1 MQPESPEP
9 RDGRQDP
16 AAEQEL
22 AALLDP
28 GSAPGLIDPP
38 AADEAAISQATADED
53 QAWTDWFSE
62 SDEDSAPV
70 VRRHHHVTTVIVSH
84 DGATWLPAVLTTLAS
99 QTRPADAVVGVD
111 TGSDDD
117 SADLLRRSLGYDRV
131 LVTDPE
137 TGFGAAVA
145 AGLDHVGAVRVAPS
159 EDAGELVTWVW
170 LLHDDSAP
178 DPSCLEALLTCA
190 DREPG
195 VAVLGPKI
203 LGWHDQRLL
212 LEAGFSVT
220 GAGRRFTGLERREH
234 DQGQHDGVR
243 DVLAVSSAGMLVR
256 RDVWERLE
264 GFDPNLPLFRDDLD
278 FCWRAHRAGE
288 RVLVTTDA
296 VLHHR
301 EASAHG
307 RRSAAEL
314 ALHPHRADREA
325 AVHVL
330 LAQSSAIASPFIALR
345 LLLASAVRALMFLL
359 GKDFAAAGDE
369 VKAVL
374 NVALH
379 SRSLADSRR
388 RIHATSVER
397 VSVVNHLRPSL
408 AWQMRHAWEA
418 LIGIASTS
426 GAATAQ
432 TVSAVESGPSDD
444 ESDYLDVSSSGLMR
458 RVLVR
463 PSVVMVV
470 ALMLF
475 SAIAT
480 HGLWWGDGVLQGGA
494 LLPTPDGAT
503 DLWSLYSQAWHDIGP
518 GSNAPAPPYLL
529 AVFAAGAVLLG
540 KSALA
545 VQIVVLLGLAFAGW
559 AAYVTLRGVIIS
571 RPVRIWAAVMY
582 AVLPPVTGAMTAGRL
597 GTIIAAIAFPFA
609 LRSCVRL
616 ASSAGSVRRAA
627 GTALLLSILIAAV
640 PLFWLIAL
648 VFAGALGVLR
658 WRREGLAAKASLQ
671 RLAIAIIA
679 PIVLLAPWSL
689 QLFVQPVRFL
699 IGSGEHSLSD
709 PGLSPI
715 AVLLIHPGGP
725 GMTPA
730 WITAGLVVAGLLAL
744 LRRDRL
750 VWIAL
755 AVALGI
761 VGLMFAMLQT
771 IITVTPPGAT
781 DAIRPWPGPATLVWG
796 AGLILAAALAADGLR
811 QSMDRSSFSLRQPL
825 AVAVTVIA
833 VLTPLAAALLWF
845 PSAGD
850 VLQKAPASAVPAFV
864 AADSVSP
871 QAPRT
876 LMLRQDGAGR
886 VLYSL
891 LNGPG
896 PVLGDADMAPPG
908 AVWEPIDEYVAAL
921 ASGRGGT
928 EIAGLSG
935 YGVRYILLAQGT
947 STDLIPVL
955 DGEPGLR
962 RLSSASG
969 EVLWR
974 IDGVTSRARLLTG
987 AVPTEVPVVGGDPEH
1002 VAATGVQTRPYIDAA
1017 VPADAAD
1024 RVLVLGAREDS
1035 RWTARATDAATGA
1048 TTALEPAT
1056 PSGSLGWSQG
1066 FALPQ
1071 AASVVTVSY
1080 DASTRALWLW
1090 LELGVLIVLVVLAL
1104 PTRQLVEIDPDLEG
1118 MGFSP
1123 EAVRHD

>member
-9 RDGRQDP
+9 VDGQQEP
-16 AAEQEL
+16 AQGAL
-22 AALLDP
+22 AP
-28 GSAPGLIDPP
+28 S
-38 AADEAAISQATADED
+38 AADDPRPAPIEAPFEASPEASQATADED
-53 QAWTDWFSE
+53 QAWSDWFSE
-62 SDEDSAPV
+62 SDDPAAGFT
-70 VRRHHHVTTVIVSH
+70 RRHHHVTTVLVSH
-84 DGATWLPAVLTTLAS
+84 DGATWLPAVLTTLAT
-99 QTRPADAVVGVD
+99 QTRQADAVVGVD
-111 TGSDDD
+111 TGSSDD
-117 SADLLRRSLGYDRV
+117 SADLLRRSFGRDRV
-131 LVTDPE
+131 VTLGPD
-137 TGFGAAVA
+137 TGFGEAVR
-145 AGLDHVGAVRVAPS
+145 AGLAQVGQVQVAPS
-159 EDAGELVTWVW
+159 DDAGDLVTWVW

-178 DPSCLEALLTCA
+178 DPSCLEALLTAA
-190 DREPG
+190 DREPS

-243 DVLAVSSAGMLVR
+243 DVLAVSTAGMLVR
-256 RDVWERLE
+256 RDVWDRLD
-264 GFDPNLPLFRDDLD
+264 GLDPNLPLFRDDLD

-288 RVLVTTDA
+288 RVIVTTDA

-307 RRSAAEL
+307 RRAAAEL
-314 ALHPHRADREA
+314 AQHPHRADREA

-330 LAQSSAIASPFIALR
+330 LAQSRALAAPFIALR

-374 NVALH
+374 NIALH
-379 SRSLADSRR
+379 PRSLAESRR
-388 RIHATSVER
+388 RIHATSVES
-397 VSVVNHLRPSL
+397 VSVVNHLRPRL
-408 AWQMRHAWEA
+408 AWQMRQAWEA

-426 GAATAQ
+426 GASSAQ
-432 TVSAVESGPSDD
+432 MVSAVESGPADD
-444 ESDYLDVSSSGLMR
+444 DSDYLDVTSSGLVR
-458 RVLVR
+458 RLLVR
-463 PSVVMVV
+463 PSVVMVA
-470 ALMLF
+470 ALTLF
-475 SAIAT
+475 AAIAT

-494 LLPTPDGAT
+494 LLPTPDGAADIWT
-503 DLWSLYSQAWHDIGP
+503 IYTQGWHDIGP

-529 AVFAAGAVLLG
+529 AVFAAGALLLG
-540 KSALA
+540 KSAVA
-545 VQIVVLLGLAFAGW
+545 VQVVVLLGLAFAGW
-559 AAYVTLRGVIIS
+559 AAYFTLRGVIIS

-616 ASSAGSVRRAA
+616 ATNTGSVRRAA
-627 GTALLLSILIAAV
+627 GTALLLSVLIAAV

-648 VFAGALGVLR
+648 IFAVALGTLR
-658 WRREGLAAKASLQ
+658 WRSEGAAAKASLQ
-671 RLAIAIIA
+671 RLAIAILA

-689 QLFVQPVRFL
+689 QLFTQPVRFL
-699 IGSGEHSLSD
+699 IGAGEHSLSD
-709 PGLSPI
+709 PGLSPV

-725 GMTPA
+725 GMTPV

-750 VWIAL
+750 TSIAL
-755 AVALGI
+755 AVGLGI

-811 QSMDRSSFSLRQPL
+811 QSMGHASFSLEQPL

-833 VLTPLAAALLWF
+833 VLTPAAAALLWF

-850 VLQKAPASAVPAFV
+850 VLQKASASAVPAFV
-864 AADSVSP
+864 AAESVSP

-908 AVWEPIDEYVAAL
+908 DVWAPIDEYVAAL

-935 YGVRYILLAQGT
+935 YGIRFILLAQGT
-947 STDLIPVL
+947 SADLIPVL

-974 IDGVTSRARLLTG
+974 VDGVTSRARLLTG
-987 AVPTEVPVVGGDPEH
+987 AVPTEVPVVGGNPER

-1017 VPADAAD
+1017 VPADAAA
-1024 RVLVLGAREDS
+1024 RVLVLGATQDS
-1035 RWTARATDAATGA
+1035 RWSATATDAATGA
-1048 TTALEPAT
+1048 TTALEPVA
-1056 PSGSLGWSQG
+1056 PAGSLAWSQG
-1066 FALPQ
+1066 FTLPTT
-1071 AASVVTVSY
+1071 AAQVTVTFESG
-1080 DASTRALWLW
+1080 TRALWLW
-1090 LELGVLIVLVVLAL
+1090 LQVGVLVLLVMLAL
-1104 PTRQLVEIDPDLEG
+1104 PTRQLQEIDPDLEG
-1118 MGFSP
+1118 LGFSP